1 MQALLEALELT
12 AYQARALQHLLHHGS
27 RTGPDLSRETQIPF
41 GRVYDTLNALA
52 ERGLVVVTPGR
63 PKSYAAAPAEVLQ
76 ARFQATARRRVQ
88 ALSERLDARVHE
100 LAEELQRLAPK
111 PEPGAHA
118 YGVRLGEESGREFLI
133 EATHEASHD
142 VVAALPFE
150 RIQDDDLRLFDA
162 FRAAVG
168 RGLRTRILLRRDD
181 IEYLLTTPY
190 VDDVLDAMLPHLGQN
205 LDVRL
210 TWHSPPPFAAI
221 DGRRV
226 MLGVKNPLDESV
238 YFAVI
243 HVDDQAFAEG
253 VTAKFDA
260 LWEAAQEPRELVQ
273 WALSKR
279 GGRAMARLGARL
291 LGGRDD
297 RQASP

>member
-1 MQALLEALELT
+1 MQALLEALDLT
-12 AYQARALQHLLHHGS
+12 AYQARALQHLLRHGP
-27 RTGPDLSRETQIPF
+27 RAGPDLARETDVPY

-52 ERGLVVVTPGR
+52 QRGLVLVTPGR
-63 PKSYAAAPAEVLQ
+63 PKTYAAAAPDVLQ
-76 ARFQATARRRVQ
+76 ARLQAAARRRVQ
-88 ALSERLDARVHE
+88 ELGERLDARVHDLGE
-100 LAEELQRLAPK
+100 QLQRLAPK

-133 EATHEASHD
+133 EATHEAARD
-142 VVAALPFE
+142 VVAALPFD

-181 IEYLLTTPY
+181 IDYLLTTPY

-210 TWHSPPPFAAI
+210 TWQSPPPFAAI

-226 MLGVKNPLDESV
+226 MLGVKNPLDETV

-243 HVDDQAFAEG
+243 HVEDEAFAEG
-253 VTAKFDA
+253 ITAKFDA
-260 LWEAAQEPRELVQ
+260 LWATAQEPRELVQ
-273 WALSKR
+273 WALGKR

-291 LGGRDD
+291 LGGRGSEP
-297 RQASP
+297 SP